1 HFPHGLPKRIA
12 RGFGLLHQ
20 HVRRIGQLVAFLHQ
34 TLRRL
39 ARCLRPASY
48 FCWEHRAAVE
58 VRTDAVGQ
66 IPTAPR
72 AQMRAIADRIE
83 GEFGQVEAGRAR
95 DARDPMVPTIGEEE
109 RALLG
114 AENPRTLAI
123 EMGQPPLAEDNRIFR
138 RDHPRALRARPLWL
152 VHTWMR
158 RRLTSAAGTSSGSS
172 CCEPPRFKE
181 PESYFRRYA
190 GLSDEEAERRP
201 ALSGTGSTA
210 LT

>member
-1 HFPHGLPKRIA
+1 
-12 RGFGLLHQ
+12 
-20 HVRRIGQLVAFLHQ
+20 
-34 TLRRL
+34 
-39 ARCLRPASY
+39 
-48 FCWEHRAAVE
+48 
-58 VRTDAVGQ
+58 
-66 IPTAPR
+66 
-72 AQMRAIADRIE
+72 MRAIADRIE

-190 GLSDEEAERRP
+190 GLSDEEAERPGAIWDRINGP
-201 ALSGTGSTA
+201 NLRENILPTRERAHLVLIKSA
-210 LT
+210 DHAIDEVWLRKL